1 MLVLTPKMFA
11 EQAKKLGP
19 NFIKAARKGA
29 LAGAYRAIPIIHKA
43 VGAAPPANPRGIGV
57 GGAVNTGFYKRA
69 WKAERTAEGARV
81 YNTAP
86 YASIIE
92 SGRRPGKM
100 PPLETI
106 VRWAMRRMTIS
117 EKEARRIAYPIAL
130 AIKKRG
136 LTGRKVLKRAQPL
149 IYQAFTQEVRKAI
162 DAAVSKLKP

>member
-1 MLVLTPKMFA
+1 MLILTPKQFA

-19 NFIKAARKGA
+19 NFVKAARKGA

-43 VGAAPPANPRGIGV
+43 VGAAPPANPAGIGV
-57 GGAVNTGFYKRA
+57 GGAVNTGHYKRA

-81 YNTAP
+81 YNQAS

-100 PPLETI
+100 PPIETI
-106 VRWAMRRMTIS
+106 VRWAMRRMSIT
-117 EKEARRIAYPIAL
+117 EKKARRIAFPIAL

-136 LTGRKVLKRAQPL
+136 LIGRKVLTNAQPL
-149 IYQAFTQEVRKAI
+149 IYQAFFAEVEKAI
-162 DAAVSKLKP
+162 NAAVGKLKP